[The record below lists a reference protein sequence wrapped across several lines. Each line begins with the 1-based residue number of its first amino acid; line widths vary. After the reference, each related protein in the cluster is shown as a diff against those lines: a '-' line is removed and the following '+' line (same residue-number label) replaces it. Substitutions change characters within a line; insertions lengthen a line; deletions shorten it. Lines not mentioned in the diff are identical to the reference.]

1 MMGKTAI
8 LVGDRFWQGG
18 TNFGCQN
25 WSGRTDFGSKNWSG
39 EPVLAG
45 FSAKIG
51 PAGPILGGT
60 DFGVTLLPVYRNSL
74 WSSYSHYSNRDSD
87 EHQKLEHTADYFTQ
101 SAHRA
106 M

>member
-1 MMGKTAI
+1 MMDKTAI

-25 WSGRTDFGSKNWSG
+25 WSGG
-39 EPVLAG
+39 PVLVG

-60 DFGVTLLPVYRNSL
+60 DFGVTDRLVFGINDEAIQRRLLAETTLTLKKAFELALKEWSL
-74 WSSYSHYSNRDSD
+74 QRRMFAKCRGMFK
-87 EHQKLEHTADYFTQ
+87 QQ
-101 SAHRA
+101 
-106 M
+106 